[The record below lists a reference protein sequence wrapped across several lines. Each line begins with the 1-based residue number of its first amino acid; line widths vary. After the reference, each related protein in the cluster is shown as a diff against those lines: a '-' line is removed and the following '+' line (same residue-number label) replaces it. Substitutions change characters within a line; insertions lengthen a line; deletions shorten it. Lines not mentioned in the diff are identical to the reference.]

1 MRPQDT
7 RHRKD
12 TTVDDIRKTPCPG
25 CGNLFSIDARDERPG
40 LIYPCHTCRCALV
53 VTAELTLAIAT
64 NADLEKRP
72 IGEQE
77 AARLFARRWSG
88 IPRDVHC

>member
-1 MRPQDT
+1 MN
-7 RHRKD
+7 
-12 TTVDDIRKTPCPG
+12 DIRQVPCPG
-25 CGNLFSIDARDERPG
+25 CGANLAIDSHDERPG
-40 LIYPCHTCRCALV
+40 LIWPCHTCQRHLV
-53 VTAELTLAIAT
+53 LTDAGALAIAT

-77 AARLFARRWSG
+77 VGRLFQQRWSG